1 MYTRIAAL
9 VVSALMITVVSTGR
23 ARAHEIFQDV
33 LKEKYVLKSFACKTC
48 HPNADDKKVRS
59 MFAELIYQELKDKK
73 LSEKFAVADAA
84 GQEAVEAFEKSI
96 VKDFEKAMEA
106 VGKKQLTVDELFKS
120 GLINGARLDEKK
132 LAAMS
137 GKPTDD
143 AAPESTPDDDDQ

>member
-1 MYTRIAAL
+1 MYTRIVALVLAAL
-9 VVSALMITVVSTGR
+9 LLTFVCTGR
-23 ARAHEIFQDV
+23 AQAHEIFQDV

-84 GQEAVEAFEKSI
+84 GKDAVVAFEKSI

-132 LAAMS
+132 LAALS

-143 AAPESTPDDDDQ
+143 ATPESTADDDDQ